1 MRIAIVSEHASPLA
15 VLGGTDA
22 GGQNVAVAALATGLA
37 ERGTEVV
44 VHTRRDDLSLP
55 RRVPLAPGV
64 TVDHVSAGPPEPM
77 GKDLL
82 LPYMDE
88 FAADMYRQWSAERP
102 HVVHSH
108 FWMSGYAAVRAARPL
123 DLPVLHTFHALG
135 VVKRRE
141 QGVKDTSPAQ
151 RIAIETRLLH
161 ETDRVIATCP
171 DEVLELVRLG
181 ADRERI
187 AVIPCGVDVGHY
199 RPEGPAAPRTRRHR
213 LLYVGRLVERKGIGN
228 AITAMAAVPGA
239 ELVIAG
245 GPDPAEL
252 HLDPEVSRLRLLAD
266 KHGVSDRVRFLG
278 RVDRAVLPALYRSAD
293 VVVCVPWYEPFGLA
307 AVEAMACGVPVV
319 ASAVGGLSDTIVD
332 GVTGI
337 HIPPRRPDLAAAA
350 VRALLADPPLRQR
363 MGAAGRARATGTYAM
378 DRVISST
385 LHAYAGTALALPL
398 VPELQA

>member
-1 MRIAIVSEHASPLA
+1 
-15 VLGGTDA
+15 
-22 GGQNVAVAALATGLA
+22 VAALAKGLA
-37 ERGTEVV
+37 ERGIEVI

-77 GKDLL
+77 AKDLL

-88 FAADMYRQWSAERP
+88 FAAGLHRQWSAERP

-123 DLPVLHTFHALG
+123 GLPVLHTFHALG
-135 VVKRRE
+135 VVKQRE
-141 QGVKDTSPAQ
+141 QGVKDTSPPQ
-151 RIAIETRLLH
+151 RITIEKDLLH
-161 ETDRVIATCP
+161 VVDRILATCP

-181 ADRERI
+181 ADKERI
-187 AVIPCGVDVGHY
+187 AVIPCGVDVTHY
-199 RPEGPAAPRTRRHR
+199 TPQGPAAPRTPVRR
-213 LLYVGRLVERKGIGN
+213 LLYVGRLVQRKGIGN
-228 AITAMAAVPGA
+228 TITAMAQVPGA

-252 HLDPEVSRLRLLAD
+252 HLDPEVGRLRQLARR
-266 KHGVSDRVRFLG
+266 HGVSDRVRFCG

-293 VVVCVPWYEPFGLA
+293 VAVCVPWYEPFGLA

-337 HIPPRRPDLAAAA
+337 HVPPRRPDLAAAA
-350 VRALLADPPLRQR
+350 VRRLLADPALAGHL
-363 MGAAGRARATGTYAM
+363 GANGRARATERYAM
-378 DRVISST
+378 DRVITST

-398 VPELQA
+398 VPEVRA

>member
-22 GGQNVAVAALATGLA
+22 GGQNVAVAALAKGLA
-37 ERGTEVV
+37 ERGTEVI

-88 FAADMYRQWSAERP
+88 FAADLYRQWSAMRP
-102 HVVHSH
+102 HVAHSH

-123 DLPVLHTFHALG
+123 GLPVLHTFHALG

-141 QGVKDTSPAQ
+141 QGVKDTSPPQ

-161 ETDRVIATCP
+161 ETDRVLATCP
-171 DEVLELVRLG
+171 DEVLELVRMG

-187 AVIPCGVDVGHY
+187 AVIPCGVDVSHY
-199 RPEGPAAPRTRRHR
+199 TPDGPAAPRDAPHR

-228 AITAMAAVPGA
+228 AITAMAGVPGA
-239 ELVIAG
+239 ELIIAG

-252 HLDPEVSRLRLLAD
+252 HLDPEVSRLRRLAGR
-266 KHGVSDRVRFLG
+266 HGVSDRVRFLG
-278 RVDRAVLPALYRSAD
+278 RVDRAALPALYRSAD

-319 ASAVGGLSDTIVD
+319 ASAVGGLSDTVVD

-350 VRALLADPPLRQR
+350 VRRLLDDPPLRQR
-363 MGAAGRARATGTYAM
+363 LGAAGRARATAGYAM
-378 DRVISST
+378 HRVITST

-398 VPELQA
+398 AAEMRA

>member
-22 GGQNVAVAALATGLA
+22 GGQNVAVADLARGLA
-37 ERGTEVV
+37 GHGIEVT

-55 RRVPLAPGV
+55 RRVPLGPGV

-77 GKDLL
+77 AKDLL

-88 FAADMYRQWSAERP
+88 FAADLYRQWSAERP

-123 DLPVLHTFHALG
+123 GLVVLHTFHALG

-141 QGVKDTSPAQ
+141 QGVKDTSPPQ
-151 RIAIETRLLH
+151 RIPIETRLLH
-161 ETDRVIATCP
+161 EADRILATCP

-187 AVIPCGVDVGHY
+187 AVVPCGVDVRHY
-199 RPEGPAAPRTRRHR
+199 TPEGPAEPRAAPR

-228 AITAMAAVPGA
+228 VITAMAEVPGA

-252 HLDPEVSRLRLLAD
+252 HLDPEVGRLRQLAAA
-266 KHGVSDRVRFLG
+266 HGVSDRVRSRG
-278 RVDRAVLPALYRSAD
+278 RVDRSVLPCLYRSAD

-319 ASAVGGLSDTIVD
+319 ASAVGGLSDTVVD
-332 GVTGI
+332 GVTGV

-350 VRALLADPPLRQR
+350 VRRLLADPRRRKRL
-363 MGAAGRARATGTYAM
+363 GAAGRDRATAKYAM
-378 DRVISST
+378 DKVITST

-398 VPELQA
+398 LPEVRA

>member
-1 MRIAIVSEHASPLA
+1 
-15 VLGGTDA
+15 
-22 GGQNVAVAALATGLA
+22 
-37 ERGTEVV
+37 
-44 VHTRRDDLSLP
+44 
-55 RRVPLAPGV
+55 VPLAPGV

-77 GKDLL
+77 AKDLL
-82 LPYMDE
+82 LPYMHE
-88 FAADMYRQWSAERP
+88 FAADLYRQWSAERP

-141 QGVKDTSPAQ
+141 QGVKDTSPPQ
-151 RIAIETRLLH
+151 RIPIETWLLH
-161 ETDRVIATCP
+161 TADRILATCP

-181 ADRERI
+181 ADRDRI
-187 AVIPCGVDVGHY
+187 AVIPCGVDVRHY
-199 RPEGPAAPRTRRHR
+199 TPEGPAGPRGAPHR
-213 LLYVGRLVERKGIGN
+213 VLYVGRLVERKGIGN
-228 AITAMAAVPGA
+228 AITAMADVPDA

-252 HLDPEVSRLRLLAD
+252 HLDPEVGRLRQLAGA
-266 KHGVSDRVRFLG
+266 HGVSDRIRFLG
-278 RVDRAVLPALYRSAD
+278 RIHPSVLPSLYRSAD

-319 ASAVGGLSDTIVD
+319 ASAVGGLSDTVVD
-332 GVTGI
+332 GVTGV

-350 VRALLADPPLRQR
+350 VRGLLADPRRRKRL
-363 MGAAGRARATGTYAM
+363 GAAGRDRATTKYAM

-398 VPELQA
+398 VPEVRA

>member
-1 MRIAIVSEHASPLA
+1 MKVAIVSEHASPLA

-22 GGQNVAVAALATGLA
+22 GGQNVAVAALAMGLA
-37 ERGTEVV
+37 ERGIEVT

-77 GKDLL
+77 SKDLL

-88 FAADMYRQWSAERP
+88 FAADLYRQWSAERP

-123 DLPVLHTFHALG
+123 GLPVLHTFHALG

-141 QGVKDTSPAQ
+141 QGVRDTSPPR

-161 ETDRVIATCP
+161 EADLVIATCP

-181 ADRERI
+181 ADRDRI

-199 RPEGPAAPRTRRHR
+199 TPDGPAAPRTETPR
-213 LLYVGRLVERKGIGN
+213 LLYVGRLVQRKGIGN
-228 AITAMAAVPGA
+228 AITAMAELSGA

-252 HLDPEVSRLRLLAD
+252 HLDPEVGRLRQLAAA
-266 KHGVSDRVRFLG
+266 HGVGDRVRFLG
-278 RVDRAVLPALYRSAD
+278 RVDRSALPALYRSAD
-293 VVVCVPWYEPFGLA
+293 MVVCVPWYEPFGLA

-319 ASAVGGLSDTIVD
+319 ASAVGGLAETVLD

-350 VRALLADPPLRQR
+350 VRRLLADPVLRKR
-363 MGAAGRARATGTYAM
+363 LGAAGRERATATYAM
-378 DRVISST
+378 DRVITST
-385 LHAYAGTALALPL
+385 LQAYAGTALALHL
-398 VPELQA
+398 VPEMRA